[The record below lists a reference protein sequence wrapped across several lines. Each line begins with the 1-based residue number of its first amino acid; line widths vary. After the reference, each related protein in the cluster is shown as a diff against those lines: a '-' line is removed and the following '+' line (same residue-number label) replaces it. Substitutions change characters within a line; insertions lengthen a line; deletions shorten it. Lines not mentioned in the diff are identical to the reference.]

1 MKTKGKV
8 TMKDIASY
16 CEVSVATVSRVL
28 NENYY
33 VAPETKQRV
42 LKAIRESNYSPNN
55 VARSLKLNR
64 TGMIG
69 YITSDISNSYHIT
82 IAKAIEDVIRP
93 NNYNLI
99 VCSTNNNKDAE
110 EKYLKLLAGR
120 GVDALVLNTWGKSD
134 ALILEMN
141 RTVPMVLVNR
151 RLNTPGFHG
160 DLADCNNVLG
170 MYLLT
175 KELLKCGHRRILLI
189 GGPSH
194 LSNVQERFCGFVKAM
209 KEAGTDAADGYPY
222 LVEGDF
228 SIQSGFDAIDF
239 LLRFPR
245 DKRPTAVLG
254 TNNMT
259 TLGAMKG
266 ALHHQMRVPDEL
278 SIAGFNSIEHMEMM
292 SFQPTVAA
300 FDPYKIGRAA
310 GLALMERIEDNS
322 IENREYIFAPAILPG
337 NGIGCFKECGC

>member
-8 TMKDIASY
+8 TMKDIANY
-16 CEVSVATVSRVL
+16 CDVSVATVSRVL

-99 VCSTNNNKDAE
+99 VCSTNNDRDAE

-120 GVDALVLNTWGKSD
+120 GVDALVLNTWGESD

-151 RLNTPGFHG
+151 RLGTPGFHG

-175 KELLKCGHRRILLI
+175 KELLKYGHRRILLI

-194 LSNVQERFCGFVKAM
+194 LSNVQERFWGFAKAM
-209 KEAGTDAADGYPY
+209 KEAGVDADGYPY
-222 LVEGDF
+222 MVEGDF

-239 LLRFPR
+239 LLRFSE

-266 ALHHQMRVPDEL
+266 VIHHRLKVPEEL
-278 SIAGFNSIEHMEMM
+278 SVAGFNSIEHMEMM
-292 SFQPTVAA
+292 SFRPMVAA
-300 FDPYKIGRAA
+300 FDPYKIGHAA
-310 GLALMERIEDNS
+310 GMAIMERIQDNS
-322 IENREYIFAPAILPG
+322 IENREYIFAPQILPG
-337 NGIGCFKECGC
+337 NGIGYLKGGRC

>member
-1 MKTKGKV
+1 MKTDGKV

-16 CEVSVATVSRVL
+16 CGVSVATVSRVL

-33 VAPETKQRV
+33 VMPETKQKV
-42 LKAIRESNYSPNN
+42 LKAIRDYNYSPNSI
-55 VARSLKLNR
+55 ARSLKLNK

-99 VCSTNNNKDAE
+99 VCSTNNNKEAE

-120 GVDALVLNTWGKSD
+120 SVDALILNSWGESD
-134 ALILEMN
+134 SLILEMN
-141 RTVPMVLVNR
+141 RSIPMVLVNR
-151 RLNTPGFHG
+151 RLGTPGFHG

-175 KELLKCGHRRILLI
+175 KELIKNGHRKIFLI
-189 GGPSH
+189 EGPSH
-194 LSNVQERFCGFVKAM
+194 LSNVQERFSGFQKAM
-209 KEAGTDAADGYPY
+209 QEIGIDVLNGYPY
-222 LVEGDF
+222 RLEGDF
-228 SIQSGFDAIDF
+228 SIESGFRAIDY
-239 LLRFPR
+239 LLDIPEEE
-245 DKRPTAVLG
+245 RPTAVLG

-266 ALHHQMRVPDEL
+266 AGYHRLNVPGEL
-278 SIAGFNSIEHMEMM
+278 SIAGFNSIEHVELMN
-292 SFQPTVAA
+292 FRPTVAS
-300 FDPYKIGRAA
+300 FDPYKIGHAA
-310 GLALMERIEDNS
+310 GVAIMERIQDNS
-322 IENREYIFAPAILPG
+322 IENREYIFAPEIIAGDAVRSI
-337 NGIGCFKECGC
+337 